1 MANGSSS
8 AIKIIG
14 IVLVVIGIGLAFWG
28 YRLSGSLGSQITQA
42 LTGSDTDQV
51 MRFYIGGAVSFVV
64 GAFLLFK

>member
-1 MANGSSS
+1 MANGSAS
-8 AIKIIG
+8 AKKTIG

-42 LTGSDTDQV
+42 VTGSDTDQV

-64 GAFLLFK
+64 GLSLLFK